1 MIALRWIA
9 AGLVLASLAAGTI
22 GDSQPEHPR
31 LRLGGY
37 HAMAAHFHIHSV
49 RLSWAILRPGI
60 RDGGAAAGSG
70 CDCDRGSQPRVGFE
84 KWAAVSRASQ
94 KVRWSSPA
102 RRSCRRTTT
111 CWPQGSTRLWTG
123 NSRRRTPIRSVSI
136 GPHTTRGPCS
146 TGWSGG
152 PPSHCIREREETRQ
166 GILDAIRRGTP
177 QRVEPG
183 RRHPRFAGGRDRRA
197 SSPRWIPGR
206 LNACPPR

>member
-22 GDSQPEHPR
+22 GHSQPEHPR

-37 HAMAAHFHIHSV
+37 HAMAADFHIHSF
-49 RLSWAILRPGI
+49 RLSWAMLATWDTVMEAQRQGPDAIAI
-60 RDGGAAAGSG
+60 
-70 CDCDRGSQPRVGFE
+70 VGHNH
-84 KWAAVSRASQ
+84 AAVSRASQ

-152 PPSHCIREREETRQ
+152 PPSHCVREREETRQ

-197 SSPRWIPGR
+197 SSPWWIPGR